1 MTQLD
6 PPAAPR
12 RPTVLSSHGHER
24 IDEWYWLR
32 EREDPAV
39 REYLEAENAY
49 TDAVLEPTRA
59 LRTTLFDEIKN
70 RIQETDA
77 SAPSARGEHEYFSR
91 TREGLEYRIHC
102 RRPAGTRGLPD
113 PQAEAGTAPDE
124 VVILDEN
131 ALAAGHDFFAL
142 HELLLSPDQT
152 RIAYGADDAG
162 DEVLELRVRDL
173 ETGVDLADE
182 ISGAVDGLAWSAD
195 GRTLYYC
202 RPDATLRPH
211 EVWRHELGTPAESDV
226 LVYSD
231 PDERFFVSVGS
242 TRTRAFIVIS
252 SDSKL
257 TSEVHV
263 IPADD
268 PTAAPRVIEPRV
280 EGIEYG
286 VEHRRVGVHDDFYVI
301 TNADDSPNFKLMV
314 TPVATPGRS
323 SWREVIGHR
332 DDVRI
337 EGIDAF
343 AGHLVLSERTAGL
356 EQLRV
361 IELGEGAGHSE
372 DGSGPTQHLIEMPEE
387 VYSVGLGANP
397 EFETGTVRFV
407 YTSLTTPV
415 SDLAYDLATRTRTLV
430 KRQTV
435 LGGYDPDDYVTH
447 RLWATASDG
456 VQVPISLVARKDV
469 EPGGGG
475 APCLLYGYG
484 SYEASIDPA
493 FSSLRLSLLERGL
506 VFAVAHVRGGG
517 ELGRHWYEGG
527 KLMHKRNTFT
537 DFVACAQHLVDA
549 GYTTPDLLAAE
560 GRSAGG
566 LLMGAVANLA
576 PELFRAIV
584 AGVPFV
590 DVVSTMLDATIPLT
604 VTEWEEW
611 GNPVESAEAFDYML
625 SYSPYDN
632 VTAREYPAILVTAGL
647 NDPRVQYWEPAKWV
661 AKLRTRATNGPDRP
675 ILLRTEMGAGHG
687 GPSGRYDAW
696 REEALVLGFILDQL
710 GVAATPPSR
719 TR

>member
-1 MTQLD
+1 
-6 PPAAPR
+6 
-12 RPTVLSSHGHER
+12 
-24 IDEWYWLR
+24 
-32 EREDPAV
+32 
-39 REYLEAENAY
+39 
-49 TDAVLEPTRA
+49 
-59 LRTTLFDEIKN
+59 
-70 RIQETDA
+70 
-77 SAPSARGEHEYFSR
+77 
-91 TREGLEYRIHC
+91 
-102 RRPAGTRGLPD
+102 
-113 PQAEAGTAPDE
+113 
-124 VVILDEN
+124 
-131 ALAAGHDFFAL
+131 
-142 HELLLSPDQT
+142 
-152 RIAYGADDAG
+152 
-162 DEVLELRVRDL
+162 
-173 ETGVDLADE
+173 
-182 ISGAVDGLAWSAD
+182 
-195 GRTLYYC
+195 
-202 RPDATLRPH
+202 
-211 EVWRHELGTPAESDV
+211 
-226 LVYSD
+226 
-231 PDERFFVSVGS
+231 
-242 TRTRAFIVIS
+242 
-252 SDSKL
+252 
-257 TSEVHV
+257 
-263 IPADD
+263 
-268 PTAAPRVIEPRV
+268 
-280 EGIEYG
+280 
-286 VEHRRVGVHDDFYVI
+286 
-301 TNADDSPNFKLMV
+301 
-314 TPVATPGRS
+314 
-323 SWREVIGHR
+323 
-332 DDVRI
+332 
-337 EGIDAF
+337 
-343 AGHLVLSERTAGL
+343 
-356 EQLRV
+356 
-361 IELGEGAGHSE
+361 
-372 DGSGPTQHLIEMPEE
+372 
-387 VYSVGLGANP
+387 
-397 EFETGTVRFV
+397 
-407 YTSLTTPV
+407 
-415 SDLAYDLATRTRTLV
+415 
-430 KRQTV
+430 
-435 LGGYDPDDYVTH
+435 
-447 RLWATASDG
+447 
-456 VQVPISLVARKDV
+456 VARKDV

-687 GPSGRYDAW
+687 GPSGRYHAW

>member
-1 MTQLD
+1 MTDLD

-12 RPTVLSSHGHER
+12 RTTILESHGHER
-24 IDEWYWLR
+24 VDEWYWLR
-32 EREDPAV
+32 QRDDPAV

-49 TDAVLEPTRA
+49 TDAVLAPTKE
-59 LRTTLFDEIKN
+59 LRDRLFDEIKN

-102 RRPAGTRGLPD
+102 RRPAGTPGLPD
-113 PQAEAGTAPDE
+113 PEAEAGAPEGE

-131 ALAAGHDFFAL
+131 TLAAGHDFFAL

-173 ETGVDLADE
+173 ESGVDLADE

-195 GRTLYYC
+195 GRMLYYC
-202 RPDATLRPH
+202 RPDATLRPF
-211 EVWRHELGTPAESDV
+211 EVWRHELGTPADADV

-242 TRTRAFIVIS
+242 TRTRDFIVIS

-286 VEHRRVGVHDDFYVI
+286 IEHRRTGVHDDFYVV

-314 TPVATPGRS
+314 TPVETPARN

-343 AGHLVLSERTAGL
+343 AGHLVVSERRAGL

-361 IELGEGAGHSE
+361 LEFGEGAGHSE

-397 EFETGTVRFV
+397 EFETDTVRFV

-415 SDLAYDLATRTRTLV
+415 SDFAYDPATRTRTLV

-447 RLWATASDG
+447 RLWATADDG

-469 EPGGGG
+469 EAAGGQ
-475 APCLLYGYG
+475 PLLLYGYG

-493 FSSLRLSLLERGL
+493 FSSLRLSLLERGV
-506 VFAVAHVRGGG
+506 VFAIAHVRGGG
-517 ELGRHWYEGG
+517 ELGRHWYEDG

-537 DFVACAQHLVDA
+537 DFVAAAQHLIDA
-549 GYTTPDLLAAE
+549 GYTTPELLAAE

-576 PELFRAIV
+576 PDRFRAIV

-590 DVVSTMLDATIPLT
+590 DVVSTMLDASIPLT

-611 GNPVESAEAFDYML
+611 GNPVESAEAFEYML

-632 VTAREYPAILVTAGL
+632 VEAREYPAILVTAGL

-710 GVAATPPSR
+710 GVGSPAST
-719 TR
+719 